1 MKYIKVKMNDKKLQY
16 QLRQGKLFQSNCK
29 KLGRKVDENLIF
41 IVYSRKQIEAPH
53 LFYTQMC
60 PS

>member
-1 MKYIKVKMNDKKLQY
+1 MNDKKLQY